1 MLRRPA
7 LASVVASLVL
17 VVGAAACGSGGGP
30 TGPVGA
36 PPPRMG
42 AVTVDPGA
50 GPIGT
55 LFTLTAKGLKVGEA
69 VAFEIT
75 FPGEGKAFPG
85 AALTVPE
92 DGTMTTTYRAT
103 TANMPGEYIVRLT
116 GPPGSLAE
124 GRFTVTD
131 GPAVTTTVFDES
143 ATTQV
148 GPSTSARTGT
158 TRSLAR
164 TTTTVKG
171 ATTTST
177 TLKGS
182 STTATTRRTTTTVLA
197 STTTRSTVRTT
208 P

>member
-7 LASVVASLVL
+7 LSSLVASLAL
-17 VVGAAACGSGGGP
+17 AGGAAACGSAGGP

-42 AVTVDPGA
+42 AITVDPKA

-55 LFTLTAKGLKVGEA
+55 LFTLTATGLKVGEA

-75 FPGEGKAFPG
+75 FPGQGKAFPG

-92 DGTMTTTYRAT
+92 DGTSTTTYRAT
-103 TANMPGEYIVRLT
+103 TANTPGEYLVRLT

-131 GPAVTTTVFDES
+131 GPPISSTIAG
-143 ATTQV
+143 ATDSTA
-148 GPSTSARTGT
+148 GPSTTLRTGT
-158 TRSLAR
+158 TKPR
-164 TTTTVKG
+164 TTTTTIKG

-182 STTATTRRTTTTVLA
+182 TTTSTTRRTTTTALA
-197 STTTRSTVRTT
+197 TTTTKSTVKT

>member
-1 MLRRPA
+1 MPRRPV
-7 LASVVASLVL
+7 LLSLVASLLL
-17 VVGAAACGSGGGP
+17 VVGAAACGSSGGP

-36 PPPRMG
+36 PPPRIG
-42 AVTVDPGA
+42 AITVEPKA

-55 LFTLTAKGLKVGEA
+55 LFTLTATGLKVGEA

-85 AALTVPE
+85 TALTVPE
-92 DGTMTTTYRAT
+92 DGTTTTTYRAT
-103 TANMPGEYIVRLT
+103 TANQPGEYIVRLT

-124 GRFTVTD
+124 GRFTVTT
-131 GPAVTTTVFDES
+131 GPAVTTTLVDETATS
-143 ATTQV
+143 AA

-158 TRSLAR
+158 TRGVSR

-171 ATTTST
+171 ATTTT
-177 TLKGS
+177 AVKGS
-182 STTATTRRTTTTVLA
+182 STTATTRRTTTTLLA
-197 STTTRSTVRTT
+197 STTTRGTAKT